1 VAANLEALAYD
12 LALRSL
18 DQQERTL
25 EELRA
30 RTGTLLTATALTT
43 SFLGARALTGDA
55 SDVLAT
61 IGFAFAIASIVLS
74 VYTLAPKSVL
84 EFAISGAAIYDYF
97 AEVDAAFPE
106 AQRTLA
112 GWAQYAWDSNQTV
125 IDRLVVVFQAACA
138 ALVGAVGV
146 WFVALALH

>member
-1 VAANLEALAYD
+1 MVANLEALAYE

-18 DQQERTL
+18 GQQERTL

-55 SDVLAT
+55 NHLLGT
-61 IGFAFAIASIVLS
+61 IGFGFAIASIVLS
-74 VYTLAPKSVL
+74 VYVLAPKSVL
-84 EFAISGAAIYDYF
+84 EFAISGAAIHDYF
-97 AEVDAAFPE
+97 AEEETPFPE
-106 AQRTLA
+106 VQRTLA

-125 IDRLVVVFQAACA
+125 IDRLVVVFEASCA
-138 ALVGAVGV
+138 ALVVAVAV
-146 WFVALALH
+146 WCTALALH

>member
-1 VAANLEALAYD
+1 MSANLEALAYD

-18 DQQERTL
+18 AQQERTL

-55 SDVLAT
+55 NQALAT
-61 IGFAFAIASIVLS
+61 VGFALAIASIVLD
-74 VYTLAPKSVL
+74 VYVLAPKSVL
-84 EFAISGAAIYDYF
+84 EFAISGAAIHDYF
-97 AEVDAAFPE
+97 GKEGTPFPDV
-106 AQRTLA
+106 QRTLA
-112 GWAQYAWDSNQTV
+112 GWAQYAWDSNQSV

-138 ALVGAVGV
+138 TLVGAVAV
-146 WFVALALH
+146 WCVALALH